1 MNIKRIVSGLIL
13 FPIAAAILIFGNQ
26 YVVDATVALIAI
38 MSIHEFY
45 KAFRTGE
52 KANPVSWVG
61 YATAAMISLIH
72 VLPDGWI
79 LKTIGLLLPISLCI
93 LILICYYK
101 KFENKYN
108 RHRSNLLWNLLHSNI
123 FNVYYNNS

>member
-79 LKTIGLLLPISLCI
+79 LKTIGLLLPC
-93 LILICYYK
+93 
-101 KFENKYN
+101 
-108 RHRSNLLWNLLHSNI
+108 LLYTSP
-123 FNVYYNNS
+123 SPRD

>member
-72 VLPDGWI
+72 CQQLDRI
-79 LKTIGLLLPISLCI
+79 LMTFDQKRANQ
-93 LILICYYK
+93 K
-101 KFENKYN
+101 N
-108 RHRSNLLWNLLHSNI
+108 
-123 FNVYYNNS
+123 

>member
-52 KANPVSWVG
+52 KSNPVSCVG
-61 YATAAMISLIH
+61 YNFEVFISKNL
-72 VLPDGWI
+72 VLPDV
-79 LKTIGLLLPISLCI
+79 
-93 LILICYYK
+93 LI
-101 KFENKYN
+101 
-108 RHRSNLLWNLLHSNI
+108 
-123 FNVYYNNS
+123 

>member
-93 LILICYYK
+93 LFLY
-101 KFENKYN
+101 
-108 RHRSNLLWNLLHSNI
+108 SSSGLS
-123 FNVYYNNS
+123 

>member
-93 LILICYYK
+93 LFLYVIITAPNVPPIHPSIVLFGLISVK
-101 KFENKYN
+101 
-108 RHRSNLLWNLLHSNI
+108 
-123 FNVYYNNS
+123 